1 MFSAVASTAARHA
14 RRIVLLGVLVF
25 AVGIV
30 VGGPTQNLLKAE
42 NSFQAPSS
50 QSARAEQAIERA
62 TGLEAS
68 PGVLALVDA
77 PPSSPR
83 VAKVASTLGSVP
95 GVDRVTVPTS
105 RSSPLVSKNGERTI
119 VAATLAASSYTNTI
133 AKAIED
139 RFSGDRDVQLGGGD
153 IANEQVNTQSSHDL
167 GFAELVAFPLL
178 VILALLIFRG
188 LAAVIPVAVGATA
201 VLWAFVALRI
211 VNVFLSLSSFSL
223 NLVIGL
229 GLGLAIDYSL
239 LLVWRFREE
248 LGSGADPETALRTTL
263 STAGRT
269 VLFSATTVAA
279 AMASLLL
286 FPQRFLVSMGVGGI
300 AVALAAAATALLLA
314 PALLMLMAGRMGR
327 VRVAPAGTGFWYR
340 LAQRVMRRPALMALL
355 TVGVLLAVASPTLST
370 RWSGT
375 DASVLPTSQSARV
388 VSDVM
393 TTDFPAQDL
402 NTMVIAVRAP
412 GSADAQLSDYAAALR
427 QVRGVTSVQPPTY
440 LGRGLWRITA
450 GASGDPIYAAAQ
462 TTLKRVRALTAP
474 FPALVGGT
482 AADFADQ
489 QSAIASRL
497 PLALGVLVVLT
508 LLVLWLMTDSILLP
522 IQALVMNALTAAT
535 VTGLLVFIFQHGRLS
550 GLLAYTSQGGIEQ
563 TDFLVLAAL
572 VFALSTDYGVLL
584 LTRIKEAHDRGV
596 RPREAVALGL
606 EQTGRLVSAS
616 AVLLAVAI
624 GAFGTSKVIFLKE
637 IGLGTATAVLIDA
650 FIVRTLLVPALMG
663 LLGEANWW
671 APAPLRRLN
680 ARLGLSEAELD
691 PNAVTGNRDQLPSRP
706 LPKSMGQETPS

>member
-1 MFSAVASTAARHA
+1 MFATIASTTARHP
-14 RRIVLLGVLVF
+14 RRVALIAGLVF
-25 AVGIV
+25 LVGVV
-30 VGGPTQNLLKAE
+30 VGAPTQNLLKAE

-50 QSARAEQAIERA
+50 QSARAETAIKQA
-62 TGLEAS
+62 TGLEPS

-83 VAKVASTLGSVP
+83 VAQAAHTLASIP
-95 GVDRVTVPTS
+95 GVRQVTTPTS
-105 RSSPLVSKNGERTI
+105 RISPLVSKDGDRTI
-119 VAATLAASSYTNTI
+119 VAATLAASRYPNTV
-133 AKAIED
+133 AKSIED
-139 RFSGDRDVQLGGGD
+139 RFSGDRDVQLGGAD

-178 VILALLIFRG
+178 VILAIVIFRG
-188 LAAVIPVAVGATA
+188 LAAVIPVAVGAAA

-211 VNVFLSLSSFSL
+211 VNMFLSLSSFSL

-248 LGSGADPETALRTTL
+248 LGSGADPQAALRVTL
-263 STAGRT
+263 GTAGRT

-300 AVALAAAATALLLA
+300 AVALVAAATALLLV
-314 PALLMLMAGRMGR
+314 PALLILLAGRVGR
-327 VRVAPAGTGFWYR
+327 VHVAPTGTGIWYR
-340 LAQRVMRRPALMALL
+340 LAQRVMRRPAVVAIV
-355 TVGVLLAVASPTLST
+355 TGAVLLAIASPALST

-375 DASVLPTSQSARV
+375 DASVLPTSQSARI
-388 VSDVM
+388 VSDM
-393 TTDFPAQDL
+393 MATDFPAQDL
-402 NTMVIAVRAP
+402 NTMVIAVHAP
-412 GSADAQLSDYAAALR
+412 ASADAPLSDYAADLR
-427 QVRGVTSVQPPTY
+427 QTPGVTSVRSPTY
-440 LGRGLWRITA
+440 LGQGLWRITA
-450 GASGDPIYAAAQ
+450 GGAGDPIYAAAQ
-462 TTLKRVRALTAP
+462 ATLKRVRALRAP
-474 FPALVGGT
+474 FPALVGGA

-489 QSAIASRL
+489 QSAITSRL
-497 PLALGVLVVLT
+497 PLALGALAVLT

-522 IQALVMNALTAAT
+522 IQALVMNALTTAT
-535 VTGLLVFIFQHGRLS
+535 ATGLLVFIFQHGRLNS
-550 GLLAYTSQGGIEQ
+550 LLAYTSQGGIEQ

-584 LTRIKEAHDRGV
+584 LTRIEEAHDRGATS
-596 RPREAVALGL
+596 REAVALGL
-606 EQTGRLVSAS
+606 ERTGRLVSAS

-637 IGLGTATAVLIDA
+637 IGLGTAAAVLLDA

-663 LLGEANWW
+663 LLGDANWW
-671 APAPLRRLN
+671 APATLRRLN
-680 ARLGLSEAELD
+680 ARLGLSEAD
-691 PNAVTGNRDQLPSRP
+691 PGPAARNRDGLPRP
-706 LPKSMGQETPS
+706 TLATSTSQETPS